1 MTRVVRQRAF
11 TLIEVLI
18 ALSLTGL
25 VVVTATRMARFS
37 LELEQQVRRQDLLQ
51 IRADVLFDQIQEDLQ
66 GILQD
71 STAAAALSA
80 PPGTLLQL
88 QNVCMFSM
96 PDSMEERLL

>member
-25 VVVTATRMARFS
+25 VLVTATRMARFS

-71 STAAAALSA
+71 STAAAARRSA
-80 PPGTLLQL
+80 SCLQKSPTGW
-88 QNVCMFSM
+88 NRFMI
-96 PDSMEERLL
+96 RKT